1 MGGMNPMGMNPMM
14 MMGGMNP
21 MGADGM
27 NMFGQVGEAMADFC
41 CCCTRI
47 LAADIPFT
55 RCRECLAWVWAWAC
69 PT

>member
-27 NMFGQVGEAMADFC
+27 NMFGQVG
-41 CCCTRI
+41 
-47 LAADIPFT
+47 T
-55 RCRECLAWVWAWAC
+55 RCRVLGPFA
-69 PT
+69 